1 MVFTDRLA
9 QGRCWTISG
18 IGDDRGDACGV
29 ESGARWA
36 KNSLR
41 IDELYDAQMQV
52 RRKKVVFANLNAAI
66 PRFRRPL
73 IAMTIDG

>member
-18 IGDDRGDACGV
+18 IGDDRRDACGV

-36 KNSLR
+36 KISLR
-41 IDELYDAQMQV
+41 IDELYDAQMRV
-52 RRKKVVFANLNAAI
+52 RRKKVVFANAAI